1 MERLQ
6 NVGKVLVC
14 DLLGGGFR
22 PKGEAVEAVAVE
34 LDLQVEPLPSEEGE
48 AGGVG
53 LGKDFQFAVVAIV
66 ERNGV
71 EMTVGLP
78 RCRIH
83 KLLCIERIEHSLL
96 LLPKLHRAY
105 KRVLYVGIALA

>member
-1 MERLQ
+1 M
-6 NVGKVLVC
+6 LVWN
-14 DLLGGGFR
+14 LLGGGFR

-34 LDLQVEPLPSEEGE
+34 LDLQVEPLPSEESE
-48 AGGVG
+48 SGGVG
-53 LGKDFQFAVVAIV
+53 LGKYFQFAVVAIV

-71 EMTVGLP
+71 EMAVGLP

-96 LLPKLHRAY
+96 LLPELHRVD
-105 KRVLYVGIALA
+105 KGVLYVGIALA